1 MNDADKFI
9 IRKAVLA
16 LTKTGI
22 PRSTSIDDDV
32 RNLHDVNSKG
42 INLWD
47 YVTAIGAQLSRPPYD
62 PYRETVSLDISI
74 GRARL
79 EKLIWIYL

>member
-1 MNDADKFI
+1 LNDANKFI
-9 IRKAVLA
+9 IRKAVLELA
-16 LTKTGI
+16 KTGK

-32 RNLHDVNSKG
+32 RNLHNMNSKI

-62 PYRETVSLDISI
+62 LI
-74 GRARL
+74 
-79 EKLIWIYL
+79 EKQ